1 MDDYKKI
8 ENYISNI
15 ATIWHN
21 AGMEASNYVGCM
33 LYVMGLKKMVEEKI
47 LEEVVENNK
56 DILSFEYKVNAIYS
70 LKNNSSYKD
79 ELNAPIKTP

>member
-1 MDDYKKI
+1 MADYKKI

-33 LYVMGLKKMVEEKI
+33 LYVMGLKKMVEEN
-47 LEEVVENNK
+47 ERVCY
-56 DILSFEYKVNAIYS
+56 DIKLRNT
-70 LKNNSSYKD
+70 L
-79 ELNAPIKTP
+79 LNQK